1 MIERFIEKYNAGV
14 VELNILKNNINLLR
28 KYSDEPS
35 TAEKPSEVCKPID
48 DLLKDLW
55 NQDKDEDW
63 DENKCGFQLV
73 DVDDGAA
80 DKLKDDAAMRISGKT
95 ADQYNPIKAKVKKG
109 IIDERKLLRKDIMRS
124 LNKTRKLIYEA
135 THLKPTKEDINK
147 LVGHFNMTVMP
158 KDFKDKIIKAFDQE
172 KLKDVPLYTKMDDST
187 KKMKSKIEAAIKEN
201 SGLVIVLR
209 RLVIINLL
217 EEFGFNKD
225 TRIKLND
232 KNEPSETGTVP
243 DNPTAATVADPDVWG
258 AYVKSLNGVPK
269 LEKDKW
275 STIGGALKGAVDE
288 ALDEQKK
295 KIAFWKDLAEKK
307 TWGEGK
313 NGCILFASGDK
324 TYNMNG
330 DKFKAITPLKSD
342 IKYLSNANTTLGKKE
357 KKTIQG
363 FIEKLQTAMLK
374 L

>member
-1 MIERFIEKYNAGV
+1 
-14 VELNILKNNINLLR
+14 
-28 KYSDEPS
+28 
-35 TAEKPSEVCKPID
+35 
-48 DLLKDLW
+48 
-55 NQDKDEDW
+55 
-63 DENKCGFQLV
+63 
-73 DVDDGAA
+73 
-80 DKLKDDAAMRISGKT
+80 
-95 ADQYNPIKAKVKKG
+95 
-109 IIDERKLLRKDIMRS
+109 MRS

-158 KDFKDKIIKAFDQE
+158 KDFKDKILKAFDPE
-172 KLKDVPLYTKMDDST
+172 KLKDVPFYTTIDDT
-187 KKMKSKIEAAIKEN
+187 NKKLNSKIDGVITEDN
-201 SGLVIVLR
+201 GLVITLR
-209 RLVIINLL
+209 RLVMINLL

-232 KNEPSETGTVP
+232 KNEPSETGSVP
-243 DNPTAATVADPDVWG
+243 ENPTATTVLNSKVWEG
-258 AYVKSLNGVPK
+258 YVKSLNGVPK

-342 IKYLSNANTTLGKKE
+342 IKYLSNANTTLDKKE

>member
-1 MIERFIEKYNAGV
+1 M
-14 VELNILKNNINLLR
+14 
-28 KYSDEPS
+28 
-35 TAEKPSEVCKPID
+35 
-48 DLLKDLW
+48 
-55 NQDKDEDW
+55 
-63 DENKCGFQLV
+63 
-73 DVDDGAA
+73 
-80 DKLKDDAAMRISGKT
+80 
-95 ADQYNPIKAKVKKG
+95 
-109 IIDERKLLRKDIMRS
+109 
-124 LNKTRKLIYEA
+124 
-135 THLKPTKEDINK
+135 
-147 LVGHFNMTVMP
+147 
-158 KDFKDKIIKAFDQE
+158 
-172 KLKDVPLYTKMDDST
+172 
-187 KKMKSKIEAAIKEN
+187 
-201 SGLVIVLR
+201 R

-275 STIGGALKGAVDE
+275 STIGGALKGAADE

-295 KIAFWKDLAEKK
+295 KVAFWKDLAEKK